1 MSDHIARLI
10 LCSSTGK
17 EVPGCHSIIHPCP
30 DFDFPFVR
38 NCSVDR
44 STAAPMSPSQLS
56 NLAEAAGSTMLGP

>member
-1 MSDHIARLI
+1 MSDDIARLI
-10 LCSSTGK
+10 FCSSTGK

-44 STAAPMSPSQLS
+44 LNGCTDV
-56 NLAEAAGSTMLGP
+56 T